1 MNPSDSTAHGNTDDT
16 QRAGSAPSRRI
27 TDLFTKAEI
36 AQLTERSN
44 LLGAWAVGGNWLAIA
59 ACFALMA
66 AVPHPVVL
74 TVGTLLIAGRQLG
87 LAILQHEGAHG
98 TLFKSRWA
106 NQVLVDWLCA
116 RPVWQN
122 VSKYRTH
129 HIQHH
134 IHTGSDQDPDITLH
148 KDFPVSQRSL
158 LRKFARDISGYTGL
172 KAIVGLLMMDMGL
185 IRWTVANE
193 VVRLPQAGRTKLD
206 KLAALARNAS
216 GMVLTNALL
225 FAVLWAAG
233 TAWLYAFWV
242 LAYIGPLQLFLRIR
256 SIAEHGCMQ
265 RSPDVL
271 LNTRTTLA
279 HWLARITVAP
289 HYVNYH
295 TEHHLMASVPCYRL
309 PDLHRLLLQKGLV
322 QPVPG
327 YLSVMQTAVARA

>member
-1 MNPSDSTAHGNTDDT
+1 MNAVNTPDHSNAENSNPAATAPT
-16 QRAGSAPSRRI
+16 RRI
-27 TDLFTKAEI
+27 TDLFTRAEI
-36 AQLTERSN
+36 TRLTERSN
-44 LLGAWAVGGNWLAIA
+44 LLGTWALVSNWLAIA
-59 ACFALMA
+59 ACFAMMAIWPHPLVLMA
-66 AVPHPVVL
+66 
-74 TVGTLLIAGRQLG
+74 GTLLIAGRQLG

-122 VSKYRTH
+122 VSRYRTH

-134 IHTGSDQDPDITLH
+134 VHTGTDQDPDISLH
-148 KDFPVSQRSL
+148 KDFPVKPKSL

-172 KAIVGLLMMDMGL
+172 KAVVGLVMMDMEL

-193 VVRLPQAGRTKLD
+193 VVRLPQTGRTVVD
-206 KLAALARNAS
+206 KLAALARNAG
-216 GMVLTNALL
+216 GMLLTNALL
-225 FAVLWAAG
+225 FAALWAADA
-233 TAWLYAFWV
+233 AWLYAFWV
-242 LAYIGPLQLFLRIR
+242 LAYISPLQLFLRIR

-265 RSPDVL
+265 RSPDAL

-309 PDLHRLLLQKGLV
+309 PALHRLLLQKGLV
-322 QPVPG
+322 KPAPG
-327 YLSVMQTAVARA
+327 YLSVMQTAVAAG